1 MLLSDVSIKRP
12 VFATMMMVA
21 LVVLGVVSY
30 NRLAIDEYPDITY
43 PIVVAQTTYP
53 GASPEVM
60 ERDVSRPI
68 EEALNTAQGLKEI
81 VSTSLNGIS
90 IVRLTFHLDVDVMS
104 AQQDVQSKI
113 ARIRRALPPEIEE
126 PVVLRFDPNER
137 PIMSIAMQSGERPI
151 RELTSLAEQVV
162 TPRLQSVT
170 GVGGIN
176 LAGTEVRQ
184 IRVEL
189 NPEMM
194 RAYGISVPQVT
205 SALQR
210 ENQEVPAGRVTRG
223 PTEELIRIT
232 GRIVEPQAFGRIVVA
247 VRQGVPVRL
256 SDVATIVDGA
266 ADKRTAALLG
276 ESGAAQDEPALALDI
291 LKISGSNTVEVA
303 DSVKAAALALE
314 RQLPADVKLRV
325 IRDDSQKIREGLAD
339 VQLTILLGAVLTIM
353 IIYLFLNSWRS
364 TIITGLTLPV
374 SIISAFFIM
383 WVFDFTINTMTL
395 LALSLAIGL
404 LIDDAIVVRENI
416 VRHVHMGK
424 DHVRAAKE
432 GTDEIGLA
440 VFSTSLAVIAVFVPV
455 AFMGGMIGR
464 IFFQFG
470 VTVAFAVLVSLF
482 VSFTLDP
489 MLSSIWPDPDVEE
502 GTDGN
507 PKRMNPIRRVGLAFD
522 KWFER
527 VADKY
532 PARLDWALRHRITVL
547 AAAVASVAGAGLIYP
562 MLGFTWLPDVD
573 TGEFN
578 VNLRTP
584 PGSSL
589 SYTVDKAQEVSK
601 FLRSQPE
608 VEFTYTTI
616 GGGFRG
622 TPNSGQ
628 IYVKLLPKHD
638 RERSLF
644 DIQTQLR
651 GELRKLPGVRPSI
664 TGSRSIFGG
673 FGQPIVVN
681 VQGPEAGQLKVA
693 AGQVLAKMRE
703 TPGVAEPNSSDEGQ
717 IPQLDVDVDRQQAW
731 AAGLGISTIAANIQ
745 PLFAGLRA
753 TRWEDEMGYSHDV
766 VVVYPD
772 SLRAS
777 AADIASLAIPTGGVD
792 PATGQPTLVPL
803 LQVAQLRTSVAPQQI
818 DRRSL
823 ERQVSISAG
832 VLPGYSMGEVAA
844 AVRAGIDSVGLPVG
858 YRTLFTGDVQNLE
871 ETKGYV
877 LAALGLAV
885 IFIYLI
891 LASLFGSFFQPLAI
905 MLALPLSFI
914 GVALALLITKGSINV
929 MTMIGI
935 IMLMGLVTKNG
946 ILLLDFSNQVREKG
960 TERHQSLL
968 QAGRIRLRPIIMTTV
983 AMIFGMLPLAFA
995 IGEGAEQR
1003 APMARAV
1010 IGGLITSTLLTLFV
1024 VPVMSTILEDAV
1036 AWIRTGMPGVSG
1048 RFGGGG
1054 TKGGGG
1060 SPAREGRVAKEPSR
1074 PAVPEPVAAMHLGMA
1089 KGTGKD

>member
-1 MLLSDVSIKRP
+1 MILSDVSIKRP
-12 VFATMMMVA
+12 VFATMMMLA
-21 LVVLGVVSY
+21 LVVLGVVSFR
-30 NRLAIDEYPDITY
+30 RLAIDEYPDITY
-43 PIVVAQTTYP
+43 PIVIAQTTYP

-68 EEALNTAQGLKEI
+68 EEALNTVQGLKEI
-81 VSTSLNGIS
+81 TSTSLNGVS
-90 IVRLTFHLDVDVMS
+90 LVRVQLNLGVDVLA
-104 AQQDVQSKI
+104 AQQDVQAKV
-113 ARIRRALPPEIEE
+113 ARIRRQLPQDIEE
-126 PVVLRFDPNER
+126 PVINHFDPNDR
-137 PIMSIAMQSGERPI
+137 PIMSIAMQSSERPL
-151 RELTSLAEQVV
+151 RELTSIADEIVS
-162 TPRLQSVT
+162 PKLQAIA

-184 IRVEL
+184 VRIEL
-189 NPEMM
+189 NPDAM
-194 RAYGISVPQVT
+194 RSYGISVPQII

-223 PTEELIRIT
+223 PTEQLIRIT
-232 GRIVEPQAFGRIVVA
+232 GRIVKPAAFGNIVVA

-256 SDVATIVDGA
+256 ADLATVVDGA
-266 ADKRTAALLG
+266 ADKRTAALL
-276 ESGAAQDEPALALDI
+276 DDTPALAIDI

-303 DSVKAAALALE
+303 DSVRAASLALE
-314 RQLPADVKLRV
+314 RILPSDVKLRV
-325 IRDDSQKIREGLAD
+325 IRDDSTRIRSSLSD
-339 VQLTILLGAVLTIM
+339 VELTIILGAVLTIM

-383 WVFDFTINTMTL
+383 WVFNFTVNTMTL

-424 DHVRAAKE
+424 DHIRAAKE

-440 VFSTSLAVIAVFVPV
+440 VFSTSLAVVAVFIPV

-470 VTVAFAVLVSLF
+470 VTVTFAVLVSLF

-489 MLSSIWPDPDVEE
+489 MLSSVWPDPDQEV
-502 GTDGN
+502 GPDGK
-507 PKRMNPIRRVGLAFD
+507 PAGKMNPIRRVGLAFD
-522 KWFER
+522 RWFER
-527 VADKY
+527 TADKY
-532 PARLDWALRHRITVL
+532 PARLHWALNHRLIVMGGEVGSIV
-547 AAAVASVAGAGLIYP
+547 AAALIYP
-562 MLGFTWLPDVD
+562 LLGFTWLPDVD

-578 VNLRTP
+578 VQLRTP

-589 SYTVDKAQEVSK
+589 AYTVGKAQEVSR
-601 FLRSQPE
+601 FLRRLPE

-622 TPNSGQ
+622 TPNSGG
-628 IYVKLLPKHD
+628 IYVKLKP
-638 RERSLF
+638 RSERKRDLF
-644 DIQTQLR
+644 AIQNELR
-651 GELRKLPGVRPSI
+651 GELRKMPGIRPSI
-664 TGSRSIFGG
+664 TGSGSIFGG
-673 FGQPIVVN
+673 FRQPIIVN
-681 VQGPEAGQLKVA
+681 VQGPEESRLKVA
-693 AGQVLAKMRE
+693 AAQVLEKIRA

-717 IPQLDVDVDRQQAW
+717 IPQLDVNVDRQQAW
-731 AAGLGISTIAANIQ
+731 AAGLGINTIATTLAPVFTGQ
-745 PLFAGLRA
+745 RA
-753 TRWEDEMGYSHDV
+753 TRWEDELGFSHDV

-772 SLRAS
+772 SLRTNAS
-777 AADIASLAIPTGGVD
+777 DVADLMIPTGTTD
-792 PATGQPTLVPL
+792 ANGQQTMVALS
-803 LQVAQLRTSVAPQQI
+803 QVANVEQSLAPQQI

-832 VLPGYSMGEVAA
+832 VLPGYSMGSVAD
-844 AVRAGIDSVGLPVG
+844 AVKAGIDSLGLPVG
-858 YRTLFTGDVQNLE
+858 YHTVFGGDVQNLN

-885 IFIYLI
+885 VFIYLI
-891 LASLFGSFFQPLAI
+891 LASLFGSFFQPAAI

-914 GVALALLITKGSINV
+914 GVALALLVTKGNINV

-946 ILLLDFSNQVREKG
+946 ILLLDMANQQRAKG
-960 TERHQSLL
+960 ANRHDALL
-968 QAGRIRLRPIIMTTV
+968 QSGRIRLRPIIMTTV

-995 IGEGAEQR
+995 LGEGSEQR

-1024 VPVMSTILEDAV
+1024 VPVMSTLLEDGV
-1036 AWIRTGMPGVSG
+1036 AWVRSAPA
-1048 RFGGGG
+1048 RLKDLRGGGRR
-1054 TKGGGG
+1054 K
-1060 SPAREGRVAKEPSR
+1060 PDMPRPKAPPHPR
-1074 PAVPEPVAAMHLGMA
+1074 PAAPEHVAAMTLRMA
-1089 KGTGKD
+1089 KETGKD